1 MKRYEKLCSCLMI
14 VALCVAGLALGGC
27 KKAREKKHKMSVA
40 TGAVV
45 NSMMVTNPMGA
56 LFGNN
61 TEPQNKASGVQ
72 SLAAVAGC
80 PTLTFTNTI
89 FSLFPTAQLS
99 QDITITY
106 APDCLVNGIAMSG
119 TVAGHW
125 ELKKSG
131 LFDLYIESQLAVDNM
146 TMEGLTTNGNIHQ
159 LLYADFGKALSQI
172 DGDMT
177 TTHADGRIRSIAFD
191 NLTAEVDVAD
201 FLEDLLGGSSTL
213 EVPSLVI
220 NGSATYI
227 DEDNSTYAM
236 DFDNVTQLFTCDM
249 PTSGTVHIVN
259 TDEGFDA
266 VIDYADTDGGCDS
279 IVTITLAGEEP
290 QDVDVREYVNKHQ
303 YRF

>member
-1 MKRYEKLCSCLMI
+1 
-14 VALCVAGLALGGC
+14 
-27 KKAREKKHKMSVA
+27 
-40 TGAVV
+40 
-45 NSMMVTNPMGA
+45 MGD

-61 TEPQNKASGVQ
+61 ADQEEAKKGVMQ
-72 SLAAVAGC
+72 AAAAISGC
-80 PTLTFTNTI
+80 PEI
-89 FSLFPTAQLS
+89 SLRTDITHGLFYQN
-99 QDITITY
+99 ITITY

-125 ELKKSG
+125 ELKTEG
-131 LFDLYIESQLAVDNM
+131 FFQPLYIESQLAVDNM
-146 TMEGLTTNGNIHQ
+146 TMEGLVTNGNIHQ
-159 LLYADFGKALSQI
+159 LLYVDFGKALSQI

-177 TTHADGRIRSIAFD
+177 TTHADGRTRSMAFD
-191 NLTAEVDVAD
+191 NLTAEVDIAD

-266 VIDYADTDGGCDS
+266 LIDYADSDGGCDS

-290 QDVDVREYVNKHQ
+290 QEVDVREYVNKRQ